1 MDGSTIR
8 VLLPSQDHKRHM
20 DGDVGAN
27 TGGMGAYCPCPL
39 ITESELAVVRDKI
52 LQKAV
57 DGLKVEGIPFIGK
70 TLNLRRSALF
80 THLKS
85 AFFFSLTAV
94 RKIEK
99 ILIMFLLED
108 GSLLGCD
115 SVSLGE

>member
-8 VLLPSQDHKRHM
+8 VMLPSQDHKRHM

-57 DGLKVEGIPFIGK
+57 DGLKMEGIPFTGK
-70 TLNLRRSALF
+70 TLNLRKAALF

-94 RKIEK
+94 RKIE
-99 ILIMFLLED
+99 
-108 GSLLGCD
+108 
-115 SVSLGE
+115 